1 VSQGLLGEPPF
12 ERERDD
18 RPTMIDR
25 CL

>member
-1 VSQGLLGEPPF
+1 VSHGLLGEPPF